1 MASKIIQNIY
11 GFLKLALNNVLPINI
26 VGNNMEDIYNYLKI
40 SDSIATS
47 GQPTKEQFSQ
57 IKDSGYQIVV
67 NLALPT
73 SANALPDEKE
83 TVENLGMQY
92 VHIPVVWEE
101 PKFEDF
107 TQFYNVM
114 TENEDKN
121 TFVHCAANM
130 RVSAFMYLYN
140 RLHENMSDEEA
151 KKNLYQI
158 WIPNDTWQKFITQV
172 IKRYR

>member
-26 VGNNMEDIYNYLKI
+26 VGNNMEDIYNFQKV

>member
-1 MASKIIQNIY
+1 
-11 GFLKLALNNVLPINI
+11 
-26 VGNNMEDIYNYLKI
+26 MEDIYNFVKV

-47 GQPTKEQFSQ
+47 GQPTKEQLRE
-57 IKDSGYQIVV
+57 IKDSGYQIVI

-92 VHIPVVWEE
+92 VHIPVVWED

-114 TENEDKN
+114 TANNDKK

-130 RVSAFMYLYN
+130 RVSAFMYLYH

-151 KKNLYQI
+151 KKDLYQI
-158 WIPNDTWQKFITQV
+158 WVPNDTWQKFITQV
-172 IKRYR
+172 VERYR